1 MFSGEDSKTDPFK
14 IKSSEF
20 SFFALFLKPMKLC
33 VHCLIFLNKNLSF
46 FGEKSMI
53 TAIKIE
59 VLILVDVLCMQIAHW

>member
-1 MFSGEDSKTDPFK
+1 
-14 IKSSEF
+14 
-20 SFFALFLKPMKLC
+20 MKLC

-59 VLILVDVLCMQIAHW
+59 VLILVDILGMQIAHWQYNKKTFCNSL